1 MRIKG
6 YEPDDICQSMGLQSF
21 ISDEVR
27 TAGGPAIRLLLM
39 PSFSPEV
46 CVTTYPAADDAAL
59 DVRTFDAL
67 LWHERFTGHTPN
79 RFATTARLLWTENE
93 RFAEQLYRCTQRPPR
108 NRDGNYQTFDGMSAA
123 ALCCWKG
130 TVHTIRDVSGTRSPA
145 FQVFAGVSPG
155 GARRVARRGVPDGRV
170 ACEATSMTLATAEG
184 HSPRTSSVKMYIL
197 IRESVPLGFAVLG
210 AAHASLACY

>member
-1 MRIKG
+1 
-6 YEPDDICQSMGLQSF
+6 
-21 ISDEVR
+21 
-27 TAGGPAIRLLLM
+27 
-39 PSFSPEV
+39 
-46 CVTTYPAADDAAL
+46 VTTYPAADDAAL

-79 RFATTARLLWTENE
+79 RFATTARLLWTDNE

-145 FQVFAGVSPG
+145 FAKFLREFLRAVRGALPVGECRTAVS
-155 GARRVARRGVPDGRV
+155 
-170 ACEATSMTLATAEG
+170 
-184 HSPRTSSVKMYIL
+184 
-197 IRESVPLGFAVLG
+197 
-210 AAHASLACY
+210 HAKRHL